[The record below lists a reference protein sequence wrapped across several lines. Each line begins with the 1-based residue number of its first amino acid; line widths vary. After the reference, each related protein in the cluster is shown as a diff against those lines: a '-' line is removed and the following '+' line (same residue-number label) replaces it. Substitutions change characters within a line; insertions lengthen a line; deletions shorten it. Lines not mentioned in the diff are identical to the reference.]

1 MLTEKLTR
9 ILRSKSSFSEQEIS
23 QMTESDGWKWVYK
36 DKAPKTKE
44 GKHITEVCFTGFPD
58 SERSDL
64 LRLAARSELVV
75 VGSVTRKL
83 SFLVEGQYP
92 GSAKHEKA
100 EKQGVLIMTLDQFKQ
115 FLQTGEIPDRSPISC

>member
-36 DKAPKTKE
+36 DKALKTKE
-44 GKHITEVCFTGFPD
+44 GKRYEICFTGFPD
-58 SERSDL
+58 SEKSDL

-75 VGSVTRKL
+75 MGSVTRNL
-83 SFLVEGQYP
+83 SVLVEGQYP
-92 GSAKHEKA
+92 GPAKHEKA
-100 EKQGVLIMTLDQFKQ
+100 KKQGVLIMTLDQFKQ
-115 FLQTGEIPDRSPISC
+115 FLQTGEIPDRSTISC